1 MFPADDLTGLADQ
14 FTQDPA
20 RLLGIP
26 LALIGAIL
34 MSLGAQFQHRG
45 VVKVGTAEP
54 SRGGK
59 SLGLRQLRLLLARPS
74 WVLGTTMLGLAIVFQ
89 LVALHFSPLIL
100 VQPLGAI
107 ALVITSILNARIADI
122 TLNRRS
128 IIAISLCVGGIAIFV
143 TTAAIVG
150 GDRPVHARELITV
163 LIAMLMVLLV
173 CAAAFAAKRSHAR
186 AIFYVIAA
194 GSIYG
199 FVATLAKVIL
209 TRIGHGNLDW
219 LTGLCVVALVV
230 GTALGAYLVQNAY
243 TSGPPDLV
251 IAGLTVIDPLVAV
264 CIGIAVL
271 GEADNAPLWAII
283 TFLVGGSIATWG
295 VFQLARHHPQV
306 KL

>member
-26 LALIGAIL
+26 LALIGAVL

-45 VVKVGTAEP
+45 VVKVGSTSP
-54 SRGGK
+54 SGSGK
-59 SLGLRQLRLLLARPS
+59 SLNLHQVRLLLARPS

-89 LVALHFSPLIL
+89 LAALHFSPLIL

-107 ALVITSILNARIADI
+107 ALVITSVLNARIADI

-128 IIAISLCVGGIAIFV
+128 IVAIVLCVGGIALFV

-163 LIAMLMVLLV
+163 LVAMLIVLLV
-173 CAAAFAAKRSHAR
+173 CSVVFVLGRSRAQ

-209 TRIGHGNLDW
+209 TRLGHGNLDW
-219 LTGLCVVALVV
+219 LTALCALALVV

-264 CIGIAVL
+264 CIGIVVL
-271 GEADNAPLWAII
+271 GEAGDAPVWAIV
-283 TFLVGGSIATWG
+283 TFLAGGVIATWG